1 MPTLAGSTVDLP
13 PPPAHD
19 RQLELARRARD
30 GDRAAFD
37 EMFVSNLRLV
47 LHWARSYQ
55 DRGVELDD
63 LVQEGIFGLRTA
75 IEKFNP
81 DAGYRFSTYAT
92 WWIRRAMQL
101 AVAAYGRTI
110 RIPREVLEAEAAA
123 ERFGEERPFTSRVT
137 ASLDASYTESGDSVL
152 SNVIADDAP
161 GTDELAE
168 QRVRDGDLRAAVGRL
183 PGVLPDLVRL
193 RFGLDGAPPMSQS
206 AVAEVLG
213 ISQNTLRRL
222 EREAM
227 ELLRQDAALAM
238 ESS

>member
-1 MPTLAGSTVDLP
+1 MATFAGSTIDLP
-13 PPPAHD
+13 PPLAHD
-19 RQLELARRARD
+19 RQLELARRARA
-30 GDRAAFD
+30 GDQAAFD
-37 EMFVSNLRLV
+37 EMFVGNLRLV

-63 LVQEGIFGLRTA
+63 IIQEGTFGLRTA

-92 WWIRRAMQL
+92 WWIRHAMQF

-110 RIPREVLEAEAAA
+110 RIPREVFDAEAAA
-123 ERFGEERPFTSRVT
+123 ERFGEEHPFTPRVT
-137 ASLDASYTESGDSVL
+137 ASLDASYTDSGDAF
-152 SNVIADDAP
+152 SNAIADDAP

-168 QRVRDGDLRAAVGRL
+168 QIVRDGNLRAAVDRL

-206 AVAEVLG
+206 TVAEVLG

-222 EREAM
+222 EREVM
-227 ELLRQDAALAM
+227 ELLRQDRALAM
-238 ESS
+238 EAS